1 LKYEHPWPEVQ
12 EVFEGGRDYLGESM
26 EGSAMSLLG
35 EKDIN
40 DIWQR

>member
-1 LKYEHPWPEVQ
+1 VQ
-12 EVFEGGRDYLGESM
+12 EMLEGGHDYLGESM
-26 EGSAMSLLG
+26 EGSAISLLG